1 NAPDDTI
8 ITAES
13 ITTADVSSPLGNYSM
28 APIDAHGFLNGT
40 SRFACLHVRCPGFLT
55 TGAAFDIVVNVTM
68 ETTSGHC
75 LARSQSAL
83 LRSGNII
90 SRSTG
95 DDSFRITLENGDNYG
110 PKFGVYIGTGFRDRA
125 VYQAQHSCYSG
136 SHFDHVTMVAENGAI
151 ASYQC

>member
-1 NAPDDTI
+1 NAPEDTI

-13 ITTADVSSPLGNYSM
+13 ISTADVSSPPGNYSM
-28 APIDAHGFLNGT
+28 GPLDAHGFLNGT
-40 SRFACLHVRCPGFLT
+40 SRFACLQVRCPGFLT

-75 LARSQSAL
+75 LAR
-83 LRSGNII
+83 
-90 SRSTG
+90 
-95 DDSFRITLENGDNYG
+95 
-110 PKFGVYIGTGFRDRA
+110 FGVYIGTGFRDRA